1 MTTTSE
7 SRIDPGPT
15 VPQPPPAHRDLSR
28 RGVCYSAGI
37 MQSTEQAGVSKR
49 AGAVPLQPVAAGTAT
64 ETQVLIGPGDGAPNF
79 ALRRFVMGEGGGM
92 PRHTNAVEHE
102 QFVLTGAARVT
113 IGEALHEVQAGSA
126 LYIPAEVPH
135 SYEVTEAPFEFLCI
149 VPNRE
154 DCITLVEDSVDD
166 S

>member
-1 MTTTSE
+1 MANETC
-7 SRIDPGPT
+7 DA
-15 VPQPPPAHRDLSR
+15 PPA
-28 RGVCYSAGI
+28 GVTKQYAD
-37 MQSTEQAGVSKR
+37 
-49 AGAVPLQPVAAGTAT
+49 VPCQPVAAGTAT
-64 ETQVLIGPGDGAPNF
+64 ETHVLIGPDDGAPNF

-102 QFVLTGAARVT
+102 QYVLTGAARVT
-113 IGEALHEVQAGSA
+113 IGAAVHDVSAGTA

-154 DCITLVEDSVDD
+154 DCITLTPDS
-166 S
+166 

>member
-1 MTTTSE
+1 MRSTDSPDITE
-7 SRIDPGPT
+7 
-15 VPQPPPAHRDLSR
+15 
-28 RGVCYSAGI
+28 
-37 MQSTEQAGVSKR
+37 STEKAGVSKR

-79 ALRRFVMGEGGGM
+79 ALRRFVMGAGGGM

-102 QFVLTGAARVT
+102 QFVLAGAARVT
-113 IGEALHEVQAGSA
+113 IGEQVHEVRTGTA
-126 LYIPAEVPH
+126 LYIPAEAPH

-154 DCITLVEDSVDD
+154 DCITLLDRS
-166 S
+166 

>member
-1 MTTTSE
+1 MTAGRVQLDAIRATFAAVMANQTSAA
-7 SRIDPGPT
+7 P
-15 VPQPPPAHRDLSR
+15 
-28 RGVCYSAGI
+28 RGVTKRSAD
-37 MQSTEQAGVSKR
+37 
-49 AGAVPLQPVAAGTAT
+49 VPCQPVAAGTAT
-64 ETQVLIGPGDGAPNF
+64 ETHVLIGPDDGAPNF

-113 IGEALHEVQAGSA
+113 IGDTVHEVCTGTA

-154 DCITLVEDSVDD
+154 DCITLVRE
-166 S
+166 